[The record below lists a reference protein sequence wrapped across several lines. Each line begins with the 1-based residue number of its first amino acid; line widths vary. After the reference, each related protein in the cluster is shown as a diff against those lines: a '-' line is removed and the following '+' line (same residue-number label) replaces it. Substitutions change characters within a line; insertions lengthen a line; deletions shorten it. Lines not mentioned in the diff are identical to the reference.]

1 MIEMLQKFGRDY
13 ATKSLV
19 PGKRVYGERIIRKGK
34 EEWRVWDP
42 TSSKLGAALVKGLK
56 NFSIKR
62 GMKILYL
69 GASTGTTVSHISDI
83 VDKDGIIYAVEF
95 SSRSMRDLIP
105 LAKQRKN
112 IAPILDDARL
122 PENYAALV
130 EKADLV
136 YCDVAQPDQSE
147 IIMRNAKVFLK
158 PQGWMMIA
166 IKARSINVAKNPK
179 QIYSEE
185 RAKLS
190 KMFNIME
197 QIDLQPLEKDHA
209 FFVGKMK

>member
-1 MIEMLQKFGRDY
+1 MLQRIGRDF
-13 ATKSLV
+13 ATKNLT
-19 PGKRVYGERIIRKGK
+19 PGKRVYGERIIHRGK

-56 NFSIKR
+56 NFPIKK

-83 VDKDGIIYAVEF
+83 VERDGVIYAVEF
-95 SSRSMRDLIP
+95 SPRSMRDLIP

-112 IAPILDDARL
+112 IAPILSDARM
-122 PENYAALV
+122 PENYAQML
-130 EKADLV
+130 EKVDLV

-147 IIMRNAKVFLK
+147 IIMRNAKVFLA

-166 IKARSINVAKNPK
+166 VKARSINVAKKPQ

-190 KMFNIME
+190 RMFNILE
-197 QIDLQPLEKDHA
+197 QIDLNPLEKDHC
-209 FFVGKMK
+209 FMVGKMK

>member
-1 MIEMLQKFGRDY
+1 MLQKFGRDY

-56 NFSIKR
+56 NFPIKK

-83 VDKDGIIYAVEF
+83 VEHDGIIYAVEF

-122 PENYAALV
+122 PENYAALI

-185 RAKLS
+185 RQKLS
-190 KMFNIME
+190 KMFNILE

>member
-1 MIEMLQKFGRDY
+1 MLQKFGRDF
-13 ATKSLV
+13 ATKSLT
-19 PGKRVYGERIIRKGK
+19 PGKKVYGERIIHRGK

-56 NFSIKR
+56 NFPIKK

-83 VDKDGIIYAVEF
+83 VERDGIIYAVEF
-95 SSRSMRDLIP
+95 SARSMRDLIP

-112 IAPILDDARL
+112 IAPVLADARM
-122 PENYAALV
+122 PENYAQLL

-147 IIMRNAKVFLK
+147 IIMRNAKAFLA

-166 IKARSINVAKNPK
+166 VKARSINVAKKPQ

-190 KMFNIME
+190 KMFNILE
-197 QIDLQPLEKDHA
+197 QIDLNPLEKDHC
-209 FFVGKMK
+209 FMVGKMK